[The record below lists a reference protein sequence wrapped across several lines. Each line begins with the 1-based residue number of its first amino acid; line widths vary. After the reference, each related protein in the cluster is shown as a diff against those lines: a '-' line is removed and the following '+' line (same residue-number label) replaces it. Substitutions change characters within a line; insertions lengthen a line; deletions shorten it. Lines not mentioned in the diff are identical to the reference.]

1 MLNYL
6 SLPDNAARQ
15 AIDSATVFEEFCRTK
30 AEALKFTGGMY
41 WKSQGPYEYLVKTF
55 AGNRQKRIGPRSPE
69 TEQAYEAFSSRK
81 AETEARMTDLQAAVV
96 EAERL
101 NRALRVGRVPAI
113 VVNVLRAIDK
123 AGLSS
128 YFTVVGT
135 HALYAYEA
143 AAGVRIA
150 QGVMAPQD
158 VDVLGDAQRHVCFLT
173 DIERPDVSMLSILQR
188 VDKSFRHKDDH
199 RETAINSK
207 GIEVDFLR
215 RPQRDSAPH
224 PSRLFAYE
232 EDQWRAQIPASAPK
246 FEQVVVATTGKMARM
261 STIDPRVFIGYKTWM
276 ANAAENRDP
285 CVRRRDQLQADI
297 VRTLMDQGL
306 LLSR

>member
-1 MLNYL
+1 M
-6 SLPDNAARQ
+6 
-15 AIDSATVFEEFCRTK
+15 
-30 AEALKFTGGMY
+30 
-41 WKSQGPYEYLVKTF
+41 KTF

-69 TEQAYEAFSSRK
+69 TEQAYEAFTSRK
-81 AETEARMTDLQAAVV
+81 AEIEGRLTDLQAAVV

-101 NRALRVGRVPAI
+101 NRALRVGRLPAI
-113 VVNVLRAIDK
+113 VVDVLRAIEK

-150 QGVMAPQD
+150 QGVLAAQD
-158 VDVLGDAQRHVCFLT
+158 VDVLGDAQRHLCFLT

-188 VDKSFRHKDDH
+188 VDKSFRRKDDH
-199 RETAINSK
+199 REAAINRK
-207 GIEVDFLR
+207 GFEVDFLR
-215 RPQRDSAPH
+215 RQQQDSAPH
-224 PSRLFAYE
+224 PGQLFAYE
-232 EDQWRAQIPASAPK
+232 EDPWRAQIPASTPK

-261 STIDPRVFIGYKTWM
+261 ATVDPRAFIAYKTWM
-276 ANAAENRDP
+276 ANEAENRDP
-285 CVRRRDQLQADI
+285 HVRRRDQLQADI
-297 VRTLMDQGL
+297 VRTLMEQGL